1 MCKCQSQFPKLSLSP
16 FFLGND
22 VCFLH
27 LWLYLCFV
35 KGSFIPFFSDFT
47 YKWYHKT
54 FVWLISLTVI
64 ISRPIKVSTTELTRK
79 SPQII
84 SYIYWDYIFIYHTNK
99 KEACFSNL
107 NTYIFIFI
115 MIKRKEHLSKG
126 GLVGKLLECFNF
138 HFKN

>member
-16 FFLGND
+16 FFLGNH

-27 LWLYLCFV
+27 LGPYLCFV
-35 KGSFIPFFSDFT
+35 NRFTCTIFSDFT
-47 YKWYHKT
+47 YKWYHKI
-54 FVWLISLTVI
+54 FVWIISLTII
-64 ISRPIKVSTTELTRK
+64 ISRSIKVSTTELTRK
-79 SPQII
+79 YSQII
-84 SYIYWDYIFIYHTNK
+84 IYIYILIYHTNK
-99 KEACFSNL
+99 KEACVSNL

-115 MIKRKEHLSKG
+115 MIKRKEHLSKR